1 MDANECKK
9 ERFSSRSIG
18 LVILAISMLL
28 LIVGLV
34 VLPVVGFIFAIPLLI
49 LGIAMIA
56 APESRACQL
65 IREGLRIK
73 WTHKNIGYLPQCYNF
88 RLMIENQMEIFSFMR
103 FLKLH
108 RAYRL
113 HLETWNIWSPR
124 FGGLRACNES
134 WSRQKGVEFSRSKVP
149 I

>member
-1 MDANECKK
+1 VCFQPAMGGIFHPPIDHHKGRPIIADDLVQGLNVMETFVQTSALKEKTMDANECKK

-18 LVILAISMLL
+18 LVILVISMLL
-28 LIVGLV
+28 FIVGLV

-73 WTHKNIGYLPQCYNF
+73 
-88 RLMIENQMEIFSFMR
+88 
-103 FLKLH
+103 
-108 RAYRL
+108 
-113 HLETWNIWSPR
+113 
-124 FGGLRACNES
+124 
-134 WSRQKGVEFSRSKVP
+134 
-149 I
+149 

>member
-1 MDANECKK
+1 MDTNECKK

-18 LVILAISMLL
+18 LVILVISMLL
-28 LIVGLV
+28 FIVGLV

-73 WTHKNIGYLPQCYNF
+73 
-88 RLMIENQMEIFSFMR
+88 
-103 FLKLH
+103 
-108 RAYRL
+108 
-113 HLETWNIWSPR
+113 
-124 FGGLRACNES
+124 
-134 WSRQKGVEFSRSKVP
+134 
-149 I
+149 